1 MSYRAKPMPMPM
13 LALAFMS
20 ISLMGVSA
28 MAQTLNFLMTLP
40 RERRPKVGSLQ

>member
-28 MAQTLNFLMTLP
+28 MSSDAEF
-40 RERRPKVGSLQ
+40 